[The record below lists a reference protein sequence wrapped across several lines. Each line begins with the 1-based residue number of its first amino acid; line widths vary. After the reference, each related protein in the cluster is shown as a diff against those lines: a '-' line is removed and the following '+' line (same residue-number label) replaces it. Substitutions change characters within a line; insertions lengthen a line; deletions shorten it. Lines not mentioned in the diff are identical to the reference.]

1 MLTKTD
7 LKQIRGVVHEEV
19 DVVVE
24 NKLKPIKTDINQIG
38 NVVDEKLDYKLKPIK
53 KNLRYLKKTVDL
65 IVKNYD
71 EGDVKIER
79 RVRKIDF

>member
-7 LKQIRGVVHEEV
+7 LS
-19 DVVVE
+19 
-24 NKLKPIKTDINQIG
+24 QIG
-38 NVVDEKLDYKLKPIK
+38 NVIDEKLDSKLKPIK

-71 EGDVKIER
+71 EGDVKLDR
-79 RVRKIDF
+79 RVRKIEEHIGLTS